1 METGP
6 FPDARRLIIVPV
18 TRLDLRV
25 APLEP
30 NSPHSVDLGTRDK
43 ANYFLRESTPPVQY
57 TPGV

>member
-30 NSPHSVDLGTRDK
+30 NSPHSVDLGTSSGKNGRPERLPAICD
-43 ANYFLRESTPPVQY
+43 AMP
-57 TPGV
+57 